1 MTVVAI
7 MGFVVLYE
15 ATIHDSRAARW
26 ATVHDPTV
34 VPMAGSRLRFSATA
48 YCKGTTTKSGVKVRS
63 GIVAADPALLPVGSV
78 ILVASDLSQYNGVYT
93 VMDTGPKVKGRILD
107 IYIWSCFEALDFGRR
122 DVQVTVVRMGWDPR
136 ASTPGVVD
144 GLFRQRESDR
154 ANTGTVVPSLERES
168 SDTTPTPQAIDDP
181 EPAAPDNAPAGPS
194 ELPVVD
200 VDPAVLDQAPAAP
213 DVTGATTDT
222 SVPAPDSAPLN

>member
-34 VPMAGSRLRFSATA
+34 VQL
-48 YCKGTTTKSGVKVRS
+48 
-63 GIVAADPALLPVGSV
+63 
-78 ILVASDLSQYNGVYT
+78 
-93 VMDTGPKVKGRILD
+93 
-107 IYIWSCFEALDFGRR
+107 
-122 DVQVTVVRMGWDPR
+122 GWDPR
-136 ASTPGVVD
+136 ASTPGRVD
-144 GLFRQRESDR
+144 RLFRQRESDR
-154 ANTGTVVPSLERES
+154 ANTGTVVPSLVRES
-168 SDTTPTPQAIDDP
+168 SDTTPQAVDDP
-181 EPAAPDNAPAGPS
+181 KPAAPDDAPAVPS

-222 SVPAPDSAPLN
+222 SAPAPDSAPLN